1 MGQQDR
7 DYWKERYD
15 ENMGI
20 RSHKKY
26 RKDSNNLEK
35 MRFFSHARKSPSS
48 WHWSLQVI
56 LFVWICIGVYAA
68 LRFISSFLS
77 NPT

>member
-1 MGQQDR
+1 MGLQDR

-20 RSHKKY
+20 RSQPKY
-26 RKDSNNLEK
+26 QKDTSNLEK
-35 MRFFSHARKSPSS
+35 LRFFSAAKKSPAS

-68 LRFISSFLS
+68 LRLISSVL
-77 NPT
+77 

>member
-20 RSHKKY
+20 RSQPKSRRNQSDLGK
-26 RKDSNNLEK
+26 L
-35 MRFFSHARKSPSS
+35 RFFSAAKTSS
-48 WHWSLQVI
+48 RLWIFLLQVM
-56 LFVWICIGVYAA
+56 LFVCICLGVFAVFWMINS
-68 LRFISSFLS
+68 LR
-77 NPT
+77 

>member
-1 MGQQDR
+1 MGLQDR

-20 RSHKKY
+20 RSQKNH
-26 RKDSNNLEK
+26 REDTSSLEK
-35 MRFFSHARKSPSS
+35 MRFFSGARKSPSS

-56 LFVWICIGVYAA
+56 LFVWICIGVYVA
-68 LRFISSFLS
+68 LRLIGSYV
-77 NPT
+77 

>member
-1 MGQQDR
+1 MGLQDR

-20 RSHKKY
+20 RSKPKY
-26 RKDSNNLEK
+26 RKDTSNLEK
-35 MRFFSHARKSPSS
+35 LRFFSEAKRSPTS

-56 LFVWICIGVYAA
+56 LFVWICIGVYAV
-68 LRFISSFLS
+68 LLLINSFLLK
-77 NPT
+77 P